1 MQPYDER
8 SAIAMEDQPP
18 PPMGF
23 RPAVPVISVTP
34 EYFRAVGT
42 PLVRGRELNDGD
54 QEKTLPVAVVNAAF
68 LPKYFHGADGVGKR
82 FKLYYRG
89 NDSTLVTIVGVVA
102 DTKHNGLEQPAQ
114 AEVYMPLAQN
124 PQPALNL
131 IVRADA
137 GADAALLAR
146 PMREAVL
153 AVDREQPLFDVQT
166 MEQRVGSAVGQRRLT
181 MLMLALFA
189 GLAVTLSAVGVYGV
203 FSYSVTQRLHEI
215 AIRLALGSARSAV
228 LRMVMLEGARLML
241 LGGALGLGAALLLS
255 RLLVSSL
262 VGISPHDAL
271 SLGVALGLMAVVG
284 LGASLIPAAHAARTD
299 LNAVLHSE

>member
-1 MQPYDER
+1 
-8 SAIAMEDQPP
+8 
-18 PPMGF
+18 
-23 RPAVPVISVTP
+23 
-34 EYFRAVGT
+34 
-42 PLVRGRELNDGD
+42 
-54 QEKTLPVAVVNAAF
+54 
-68 LPKYFHGADGVGKR
+68 
-82 FKLYYRG
+82 
-89 NDSTLVTIVGVVA
+89 
-102 DTKHNGLEQPAQ
+102 
-114 AEVYMPLAQN
+114 
-124 PQPALNL
+124 
-131 IVRADA
+131 
-137 GADAALLAR
+137 
-146 PMREAVL
+146 
-153 AVDREQPLFDVQT
+153 
-166 MEQRVGSAVGQRRLT
+166 

>member
-1 MQPYDER
+1 
-8 SAIAMEDQPP
+8 
-18 PPMGF
+18 
-23 RPAVPVISVTP
+23 
-34 EYFRAVGT
+34 
-42 PLVRGRELNDGD
+42 
-54 QEKTLPVAVVNAAF
+54 
-68 LPKYFHGADGVGKR
+68 
-82 FKLYYRG
+82 
-89 NDSTLVTIVGVVA
+89 VTIVGVVA

-137 GADAALLAR
+137 GTEAALLAR